1 MITTITTED
10 TTKTILN
17 GAKKLYEAVST
28 TMGPRGSNVIFRK
41 HGAKVAVT
49 HDGVTVAKAVSL
61 GEGTEDVG
69 ADLLREA
76 AMKLDST
83 TGDGTTTVTVLAY
96 HMLKAALKEIESGK
110 NPMKLKLSLD
120 KDQIQVL
127 DAIKKHTKEAG
138 EEEIIQVAQVASGD
152 KEIGQEVGELVN
164 KVGKDTPIFL
174 EMGEA
179 SETTQEVIN
188 GFKIYSGSASPYL
201 LDESGVR
208 HEARDVNVIVVD
220 AKLRDKDDVMPILRL
235 INTLEPTNRK
245 ILLVA
250 NEVAGDALSL
260 LLVNTA
266 KGLADIMV
274 VKTPQTIKNS
284 TDYLTD
290 LAISTGG
297 ILLSRNGSHPLDKI
311 SSAHMGY
318 AKRVIVELTETT
330 IIEGVADQ
338 ELLTTHRG
346 HLEKLVDTATN
357 SEVKKFA
364 EERLQTLGQKIAI
377 IRIGGQSGSEI
388 EEKHFRYEDAVGA
401 AKAAARGGVVPGGGT
416 LFYELS
422 HSVKNPILKAAL
434 KAPIQKIYENA
445 GIELNDYMN
454 DIRAGYGVDVMNPDK
469 GVINLISQ
477 GIIDPSESEE
487 QCIRT
492 AVAISGLLM
501 TSGAIIVDE
510 IRENKNASE
519 YEASFN

>member
-1 MITTITTED
+1 MITTIITED

-41 HGAKVAVT
+41 HGSKVAVT

-61 GEGTEDVG
+61 GEGAEDVG

-96 HMLKAALKEIESGK
+96 HMLKAALVEIESGK
-110 NPMKLKLSLD
+110 NPMKLKLGLD

-138 EEEIIQVAQVASGD
+138 EQEIIQVSQVASGD

-179 SETTQEVIN
+179 SETTTEIIN

-208 HEARDVNVIVVD
+208 HEAREVNVIAVD
-220 AKLRDKDDVMPILRL
+220 AKLRDKDDAMPILKL
-235 INTLEPTNRK
+235 IGGLDPTNRK
-245 ILLVA
+245 VLLVA

-266 KGLADIMV
+266 KGFADIMV
-274 VKTPQTIKNS
+274 VRTPQNIKNS

-311 SSAHMGY
+311 SPAHMGY
-318 AKRVIVELTETT
+318 AKRVIVELAETT

-338 ELLTTHRG
+338 ELLTTHRSN
-346 HLEKLVDTATN
+346 LEKLAKTATG
-357 SEVKKFA
+357 EIKKFA
-364 EERLQTLGQKIAI
+364 EDRLNTLGQKIAI
-377 IRIGGQSGSEI
+377 IRIGGQSQSEI

-469 GVINLISQ
+469 GVINLINQ
-477 GIIDPSESEE
+477 GIIDPAESEE

>member
-1 MITTITTED
+1 MITTIITED

-41 HGAKVAVT
+41 HGKKVAVT
-49 HDGVTVAKAVSL
+49 HDGVTVAKAVTL
-61 GEGTEDVG
+61 GEGAEDVG
-69 ADLLREA
+69 ADLLKEA

-96 HMLKAALKEIESGK
+96 HMLKEALKEIESGK
-110 NPMKLKLSLD
+110 NPMKLKVALD
-120 KDQIQVL
+120 KDQIQIL
-127 DAIKKHTKEAG
+127 DAIKSATKEAG
-138 EEEIIQVAQVASGD
+138 AEEIIQVAQVASGD
-152 KEIGQEVGELVN
+152 KEIGQEVGELVS

-174 EMGEA
+174 EMSE
-179 SETTQEVIN
+179 STETTTEVIN

-201 LDESGVR
+201 LDESGIR
-208 HEARDVNVIVVD
+208 HEAREVNIIAVD
-220 AKLRDKDDVMPILRL
+220 AKLRDKDDVMPILKL
-235 INTLEPTNRK
+235 IGSLDPTNRK
-245 ILLVA
+245 VLLVA
-250 NEVAGDALSL
+250 NEIAGDALSL

-266 KGLADIMV
+266 KGLADISV
-274 VKTPQTIKNS
+274 VKTPQNIKNS

-311 SSAHMGY
+311 SPAHMGY

-338 ELLTTHRG
+338 EFLATHRAN
-346 HLEKLVDTATN
+346 LEKLVDTATN
-357 SEVKKFA
+357 QDVKQFA
-364 EERLQTLGQKIAI
+364 EQRLNTLGQKIAI
-377 IRIGGQSGSEI
+377 VRVGGQSESEI
-388 EEKHFRYEDAVGA
+388 EEKNFRYEDAIGA
-401 AKAAARGGVVPGGGT
+401 AKSALKSGFLPGGGT
-416 LFYELS
+416 FFYELS
-422 HSVKNPILKAAL
+422 HKIKNPILKAAL
-434 KAPIQKIYENA
+434 KAPIKKIYENA

-454 DIRAGYGVDVMNPDK
+454 DIRSGYGVDVMNPDR
-469 GVINLISQ
+469 GVVDLVKE

-510 IRENKNASE
+510 IRENKNAFE
-519 YEASFN
+519 LEASSN

>member
-1 MITTITTED
+1 MITTIITED
-10 TTKTILN
+10 TTKTILS

-41 HGAKVAVT
+41 QGAKVAVT

-61 GEGTEDVG
+61 GDGAEDVG

-76 AMKLDST
+76 AMKLDAM

-96 HMLKAALKEIESGK
+96 HMLKEALKEIELGK
-110 NPMKLKLSLD
+110 NPMKLKIALD
-120 KDQIQVL
+120 KDQVQVL
-127 DAIKKHTKEAG
+127 DAIKKATKEATDK
-138 EEEIIQVAQVASGD
+138 EIIQVAQVASGD
-152 KEIGQEVGELVN
+152 KEIGQEVGELISE
-164 KVGKDTPIFL
+164 VGKDTPIFL
-174 EMGEA
+174 ELGES
-179 SETTQEVIN
+179 SETTKEVIN

-201 LDESGVR
+201 LDESGIR
-208 HEARDVNVIVVD
+208 HEAREVNVITVD
-220 AKLRDKDDVMPILRL
+220 AKLRDKDDVMPILKL
-235 INTLEPTNRK
+235 IGSLEPTNRK

-260 LLVNTA
+260 CLVNTA
-266 KGLADIMV
+266 KGFADIMV

-311 SSAHMGY
+311 SPAHMGY

-330 IIEGVADQ
+330 IIEGIADQ
-338 ELLTTHRG
+338 ELLATHKAN
-346 HLEKLVDTATN
+346 LEKLVDTATGD
-357 SEVKKFA
+357 VKKFA
-364 EERLQTLGQKIAI
+364 EGRLQTLGQKIAI
-377 IRIGGQSGSEI
+377 IRVGGQSQTEI
-388 EEKHFRYEDAVGA
+388 EEKNYRYEDAIGA
-401 AKAAARGGVVPGGGT
+401 AKSTLKGGFLPGGGT

-445 GIELNDYMN
+445 GIELNEYMN
-454 DIRAGYGVDVMNPDK
+454 EIRAGYGVDVMNPDK
-469 GVINLISQ
+469 GVINLVDQ
-477 GIIDPSESEE
+477 GIIDPAESEE

-510 IRENKNASE
+510 TEKNKNEIELQAS
-519 YEASFN
+519 SN